1 MGIISFV
8 IKGDVDLYIS
18 CVKVTSTTTT
28 TTTTSAQ
35 CKDGEVSESNITVC
49 QTQTKELSCGEN
61 KIIQILEGTN
71 YGHLDANTCN
81 DGDVTTTISSS
92 VGNNNDASSSGTNNA
107 ADSSGTNNV
116 VSTLGTNNV
125 ADSSG
130 TTNAVSPSG
139 TNNEGS
145 TSGTNNA
152 ADTTEVSST
161 TTTQVLSNYTQCK
174 VENATE
180 KVEQLLVV

>member
-1 MGIISFV
+1 MSFV
-8 IKGDVDLYIS
+8 IKDEVDLYIS

-35 CKDGEVSESNITVC
+35 CKDGEVSESNLTVC

-92 VGNNNDASSSGTNNA
+92 VGSNNDASSSGTNNA

-161 TTTQVLSNYTQCK
+161 TTTQGLSNYTQCK

-180 KVEQLLVV
+180 KVEELLVV